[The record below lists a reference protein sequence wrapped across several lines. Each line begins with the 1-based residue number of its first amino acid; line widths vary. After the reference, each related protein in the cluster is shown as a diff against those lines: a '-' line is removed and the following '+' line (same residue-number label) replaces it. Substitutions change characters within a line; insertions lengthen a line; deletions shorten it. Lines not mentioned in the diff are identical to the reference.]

1 MTASTRPVPF
11 ESETEDTAE
20 YQTGSRGEII
30 AILKSIVTRRMLV
43 TLYYNDSREY
53 LVTNLLHVN
62 PDFEELI
69 FDGAPQPAANSRV
82 LASQRM
88 FFVTFVD
95 DIKVQFSAEHAE
107 TTSFEGRPALRIRLP
122 GSIMRLQRR
131 NYYRVQAP
139 RAGPLL
145 CEIEIAPGK
154 AAKFVVGDLSVGG
167 IGVLAGPAIPGLQPG
182 MVYENCRIELPD
194 HGDFTTAL
202 KVRHAEGPVPNGR
215 NLLRFQYGCE
225 FHHLSGPVVS
235 LIQRYINQIER
246 NRRALV

>member
-1 MTASTRPVPF
+1 MTASSRSIPF
-11 ESETEDTAE
+11 ESETEDTAD
-20 YQTGSRGEII
+20 YQTDSRGEII
-30 AILKSIVTRRMLV
+30 TILKSIAERRLLV
-43 TLYYNDSREY
+43 TLYYGDAREY

-69 FDGAPQPAANSRV
+69 FDGAPQPDANIRV

-107 TTSFEGRPALRIRLP
+107 STSFEGKPVLRIRLP

-139 RAGPLL
+139 RSGPLL
-145 CEIEIAPGK
+145 CEIEIAQGK

-167 IGVLAGPAIPGLQPG
+167 IGVLAGPAVPGLQPG
-182 MVYENCRIELPD
+182 TVYENCRIELPG

-202 KVRHAEGPVPNGR
+202 AVRHAKGPIPDGKR
-215 NLLRFQYGCE
+215 LPRFQYGCE
-225 FHHLSGPVVS
+225 FRHLSGPVVS

-246 NRRALV
+246 TRRALV

>member
-1 MTASTRPVPF
+1 MIASTLPVPF

-20 YQTGSRGEII
+20 YQTNSRAEII
-30 AILKSIVTRRMLV
+30 TILRSIVERRLLV
-43 TLYYNDSREY
+43 TLYYGDAREY

-69 FDGAPQPAANSRV
+69 FDGAPKPDANTRV

-88 FFVTFVD
+88 LFVTFVD
-95 DIKVQFSAEHAE
+95 DIKVQFSAQHAE
-107 TTSFEGRPALRIRLP
+107 STSFEGKPVLRIRLP
-122 GSIMRLQRR
+122 ASIMRLQRR

-139 RAGPLL
+139 RSGPLL
-145 CEIEIAPGK
+145 CEIEIAQGQ

-167 IGVLAGPAIPGLQPG
+167 IGVLAGPAVPGLQPG
-182 MVYENCRIELPD
+182 VVYEKCRIELPG

-202 KVRHAEGPVPNGR
+202 EVRHAKGPVANGKH
-215 NLLRFQYGCE
+215 LPRFHYGCE
-225 FHHLSGPVVS
+225 FRHLSGPVVS

-246 NRRALV
+246 SRRALV